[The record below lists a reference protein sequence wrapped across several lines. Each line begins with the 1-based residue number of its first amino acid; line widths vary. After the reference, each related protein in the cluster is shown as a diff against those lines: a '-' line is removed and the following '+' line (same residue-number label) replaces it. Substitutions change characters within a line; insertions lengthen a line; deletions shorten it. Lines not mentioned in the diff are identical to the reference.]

1 MKKVLTSL
9 LALPILA
16 GGLIG
21 CSSASPVSNDRIVRG
36 PHPFSDFG
44 NGPTAELT
52 VNCTNPGLYDENE
65 TQKWV
70 YLSDVVEDESNKNNT
85 VGLAVLGGMIQQV
98 CENPDSRPVPT
109 P

>member
-21 CSSASPVSNDRIVRG
+21 CSSAPNDRIVRG
-36 PHPFSDFG
+36 PHPFSNFG

-52 VNCTNPGLYDENE
+52 VNCTNPGLYDEYDG
-65 TQKWV
+65 QGWI
-70 YLSDVVEDESNKNNT
+70 YLSEAGSEAGGE
-85 VGLAVLGGMIQQV
+85 VGLAIIEGTVKQV
-98 CENPDSRPVPT
+98 CGDPSSRPVTDPT
-109 P
+109 V